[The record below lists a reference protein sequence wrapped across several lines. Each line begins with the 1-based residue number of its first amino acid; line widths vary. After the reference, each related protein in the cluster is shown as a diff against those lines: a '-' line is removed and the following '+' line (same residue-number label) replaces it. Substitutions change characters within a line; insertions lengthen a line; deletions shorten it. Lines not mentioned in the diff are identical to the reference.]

1 VKNLN
6 RKPWA
11 AALTFAAICIICGA
25 WALVRSDKSSD
36 ADSPPAGKNLL
47 RGSLPVQAGQ
57 LQSMKWEDIA
67 PTIEGLV
74 SSDCTPDTLL
84 ALANGMTNAPATYF
98 RALLLL
104 SQNKLES
111 ALALMESIDQKQLP
125 AGHLYAPYRLH
136 ALLRPTI
143 PNPYIADLKAAR
155 DQRNLPE
162 LAEARLNAQQGA
174 AADALKAYMRSD
186 PRDWTGHDVEL
197 LTGMLRHAGVGGDTR
212 SMVSAAVRGR
222 RMDPKVKAELSALVA
237 GRQRGADAT
246 GILQTNLLE
255 YLKRDSAARDIA
267 ISAATNQ
274 LQFRQRFARGEHQ
287 ALLAE
292 HKLSHPVNMPEET
305 VLLLT
310 LAAASE
316 RSALDL
322 DRWSHELKRRNPSPE
337 VASWIQEIKR
347 AAR

>member
-1 VKNLN
+1 VNNLK
-6 RKPWA
+6 RKSLA
-11 AALTFAAICIICGA
+11 AALTVSAICIFCGT
-25 WALVRSDKSSD
+25 WVLVRSDKSSD
-36 ADSPPAGKNLL
+36 ADSPPAGRNLL

-57 LQSMKWEDIA
+57 LQSMKWEDIV
-67 PTIEGLV
+67 PTIEGLA
-74 SSDCTPDTLL
+74 SSDYKPDTL
-84 ALANGMTNAPATYF
+84 ALTNGMTNAPSTYF

-111 ALALMESIDQKQLP
+111 ALALMESIDQRQLP

-136 ALLRPTI
+136 AVLRPST
-143 PNPYIADLKAAR
+143 PNPYIADLNAAR

-162 LAEARLNAQQGA
+162 LTEARLNAQQGA
-174 AADALKAYMRSD
+174 AAAALKAYMRSD
-186 PRDWTGHDVEL
+186 PRHWTGHDVEL

-212 SMVSAAVRGR
+212 SMVSAAIRGR
-222 RMDPKVKAELSALVA
+222 RMDPSVKAELSALVA
-237 GRQRGADAT
+237 DRPGRADAT

-287 ALLAE
+287 ALLTE
-292 HKLSHPVNMPEET
+292 HKLSHPVNLPEET

-310 LAAASE
+310 LAAAGE
-316 RSALDL
+316 RNALDL
-322 DRWSHELKRRNPSPE
+322 DRWSQELKRRNPSPE

-347 AAR
+347 AAQ